1 MINKDELLAF
11 FVKLIFPA
19 FVGVSIRLGILKKN
33 KHKLTFFKVMLSYT
47 VGIGSV
53 YLAYPIIQEHV
64 KEEFIP
70 FFIATTSMSSEKIA
84 EYLIIK
90 WNADSFISALIE
102 ELRQSLIKIISK
114 KE

>member
-33 KHKLTFFKVMLSYT
+33 KHKLTFFKVILSYI

-53 YLAYPIIQEHV
+53 YIAYPIMLEYV

-70 FFIATTSMSSEKIA
+70 FVIATTSMSSEKIA
-84 EYLIIK
+84 EYIIIR
-90 WNADSFISALIE
+90 WNVDAFIASVIE
-102 ELRQSLIKIISK
+102 ELRQTLIKIISK